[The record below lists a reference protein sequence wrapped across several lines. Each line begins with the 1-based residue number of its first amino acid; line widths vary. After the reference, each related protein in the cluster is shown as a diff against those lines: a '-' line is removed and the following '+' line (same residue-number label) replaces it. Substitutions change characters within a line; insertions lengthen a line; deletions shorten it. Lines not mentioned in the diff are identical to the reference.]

1 MRIVIV
7 GDGKVG
13 YALTEQLSMEG
24 HDVFVIDSNPKV
36 LQNSMETL
44 DVMVL
49 EGNGVSLN
57 VQIEAGVPESDIL
70 IAATSAD
77 ETNLLCC
84 IIAKKLGCKYT
95 IARVRNPEYAEH
107 TEFLKNDLG
116 LSMTIN
122 PERRAA
128 REMFRLLQF
137 PDFLK
142 RDSFVRGRIELVE
155 LKVKDKSPMLG
166 MKLSDLYNTAKVKVI
181 VCAVEREGEI
191 HIPTGSFVLEKD
203 DKITV
208 AAQTIDLVT
217 LIKNLKIRN
226 YKINEV
232 IIIGGSNIA
241 VYLSELLIESDVEV
255 KIIEKDYNRCL
266 LLADLVPEALII
278 HGDGSVKETLS
289 SEGLQKTDALITLT
303 NIDEEN
309 IILSMYANHIGV
321 PKTITK
327 VNRIEYSEIFQE
339 KGVDS
344 MVSPKLLTA
353 SEIVRYVRSIDNNTD
368 NAVLNLYRIA
378 NGKAEA
384 LEFQVDNTIRN
395 INVPLSQIKL
405 RKGILF
411 VSFSRKGKMIIP
423 SGNDVMKEGD
433 LVVIV
438 TSGSHIIQHL
448 NDIFLD

>member
-13 YALTEQLSMEG
+13 YALTEQLSREG

-155 LKVKDKSPMLG
+155 LKVKEKSPMLG
-166 MKLSDLYNTAKVKVI
+166 MKLSDLYATAKVKVL
-181 VCAVEREGEI
+181 VCAVERNGEI

-309 IILSMYANHIGV
+309 IILSMYANHLGI

-384 LEFQVDNTIRN
+384 LEFQVDSTIRN

-411 VSFSRKGKMIIP
+411 VSFSRKGRMIIP
-423 SGNDVMKEGD
+423 NGNDVMKNGD

-438 TSGSHIIQHL
+438 TSGSHMIQHL

>member
-13 YALTEQLSMEG
+13 YALTEQLSKEG

-57 VQIEAGVPESDIL
+57 VQIEAGVPDSDVL

-84 IIAKKLGCKYT
+84 IIAKKLGCKHT
-95 IARVRNPEYAEH
+95 IARVRNPEYADH
-107 TEFLKNDLG
+107 TEFLKTDLG

-128 REMFRLLQF
+128 KEMFRLLQF

-142 RDSFVRGRIELVE
+142 RDSFVRGRVELVE
-155 LKVKDKSPMLG
+155 LKIKEKSPMLG
-166 MKLSDLYNTAKVKVI
+166 MKLSDLYSTAKVKVL
-181 VCAVEREGEI
+181 VCTVERRGEI
-191 HIPTGSFVLEKD
+191 HVPTGNFVFEQD

-241 VYLSELLIESDVEV
+241 VYLAELLIESDVEV

-266 LLADLVPEALII
+266 LLADLVSDALII

-289 SEGLQKTDALITLT
+289 SEGLQNTDALITLT

-309 IILSMYANHIGV
+309 IILSMYANHLGV

-327 VNRIEYSEIFQE
+327 VNRIEYSEIFRE
-339 KGVDS
+339 KGVDT

-353 SEIVRYVRSIDNNTD
+353 SEIVRYVRSIDNNAE
-368 NAVLNLYRIA
+368 NAVLNLYSIA
-378 NGKAEA
+378 NGKAEG
-384 LEFQVDNTIRN
+384 LEFQADDTTRN
-395 INVPLSQIKL
+395 INIALTKIDIK
-405 RKGILF
+405 KGILIA
-411 VSFSRKGKMIIP
+411 SISRKGKIIIP
-423 SGNDVMKEGD
+423 TGNDVIKSGD

-438 TSGSHIIQHL
+438 TDLSHKIHHL
-448 NDIFLD
+448 NEIFRN

>member
-1 MRIVIV
+1 
-7 GDGKVG
+7 
-13 YALTEQLSMEG
+13 
-24 HDVFVIDSNPKV
+24 
-36 LQNSMETL
+36 
-44 DVMVL
+44 
-49 EGNGVSLN
+49 
-57 VQIEAGVPESDIL
+57 
-70 IAATSAD
+70 
-77 ETNLLCC
+77 
-84 IIAKKLGCKYT
+84 
-95 IARVRNPEYAEH
+95 
-107 TEFLKNDLG
+107 
-116 LSMTIN
+116 
-122 PERRAA
+122 
-128 REMFRLLQF
+128 
-137 PDFLK
+137 
-142 RDSFVRGRIELVE
+142 
-155 LKVKDKSPMLG
+155 
-166 MKLSDLYNTAKVKVI
+166 
-181 VCAVEREGEI
+181 
-191 HIPTGSFVLEKD
+191 
-203 DKITV
+203 
-208 AAQTIDLVT
+208 
-217 LIKNLKIRN
+217 
-226 YKINEV
+226 
-232 IIIGGSNIA
+232 SNIA

-309 IILSMYANHIGV
+309 IILSMYANHLGV

-384 LEFQVDNTIRN
+384 LEFQVDSTIRN

-423 SGNDVMKEGD
+423 NGNDVMKEGD

-438 TSGSHIIQHL
+438 TSGSHMIQHL

>member
-13 YALTEQLSMEG
+13 YALTEQLSKEG

-57 VQIEAGVPESDIL
+57 VQIEAGVPESDVL

-84 IIAKKLGCKYT
+84 IIAKKLGCKHT
-95 IARVRNPEYAEH
+95 IARVRNPEYADH
-107 TEFLKNDLG
+107 TEFLKTDLG

-128 REMFRLLQF
+128 KEMFRLLQF

-142 RDSFVRGRIELVE
+142 RDSFVRGRVELIELKIKE
-155 LKVKDKSPMLG
+155 KSPMLG
-166 MKLSDLYNTAKVKVI
+166 MKLSDLYTTAKVKVL
-181 VCAVEREGEI
+181 VCTVERNGEI
-191 HIPTGSFVLEKD
+191 NVPTGDFVFEQD

-226 YKINEV
+226 KKINEV

-266 LLADLVPEALII
+266 ILADLVSEALII

-289 SEGLQKTDALITLT
+289 SEGLQNTDALITLT

-309 IILSMYANHIGV
+309 IILSMYANHLGV

-327 VNRIEYSEIFQE
+327 VNRIEYSEIFRE
-339 KGVDS
+339 KGVDT

-353 SEIVRYVRSIDNNTD
+353 SEIVRYVRSIDNNAE
-368 NAVLNLYRIA
+368 NAVLNLYSIA

-384 LEFQVDNTIRN
+384 LEFQVDDTIKN
-395 INVPLSQIKL
+395 LNLTLTKINLK
-405 RKGILF
+405 KGILI
-411 VSFSRKGKMIIP
+411 VAISRKGKIIIP
-423 SGNDVMKEGD
+423 TGNDVIKIGD

-438 TSGSHIIQHL
+438 TDLSHRIHHL
-448 NDIFLD
+448 NEIFQN

>member
-13 YALTEQLSMEG
+13 YALTEQLSREG

-128 REMFRLLQF
+128 KEMFRLLQF

-166 MKLSDLYNTAKVKVI
+166 MKLSDLYSTAKVKVI
-181 VCAVEREGEI
+181 VCAVERSGEI

-309 IILSMYANHIGV
+309 IILSMYANHLGV

-384 LEFQVDNTIRN
+384 LEFQVDSTIRN

-423 SGNDVMKEGD
+423 NGNDVMKEGD

-438 TSGSHIIQHL
+438 TSGSHMIQHL

>member
-1 MRIVIV
+1 M
-7 GDGKVG
+7 
-13 YALTEQLSMEG
+13 
-24 HDVFVIDSNPKV
+24 
-36 LQNSMETL
+36 
-44 DVMVL
+44 
-49 EGNGVSLN
+49 
-57 VQIEAGVPESDIL
+57 
-70 IAATSAD
+70 
-77 ETNLLCC
+77 
-84 IIAKKLGCKYT
+84 
-95 IARVRNPEYAEH
+95 
-107 TEFLKNDLG
+107 
-116 LSMTIN
+116 
-122 PERRAA
+122 
-128 REMFRLLQF
+128 
-137 PDFLK
+137 
-142 RDSFVRGRIELVE
+142 
-155 LKVKDKSPMLG
+155 
-166 MKLSDLYNTAKVKVI
+166 
-181 VCAVEREGEI
+181 
-191 HIPTGSFVLEKD
+191 
-203 DKITV
+203 
-208 AAQTIDLVT
+208 
-217 LIKNLKIRN
+217 
-226 YKINEV
+226 
-232 IIIGGSNIA
+232 
-241 VYLSELLIESDVEV
+241 LIESDVEV

-309 IILSMYANHIGV
+309 IILSMYANYLGV

-384 LEFQVDNTIRN
+384 LEFQVDSTIRN

-423 SGNDVMKEGD
+423 NGNDVMKEGD

-438 TSGSHIIQHL
+438 TSGSHMIQHL

>member
-13 YALTEQLSMEG
+13 YALTEQLSREG

-181 VCAVEREGEI
+181 VCAVERSGEI
-191 HIPTGSFVLEKD
+191 HIPTGNFVLEKD

-309 IILSMYANHIGV
+309 IILSMYANHLGV

-368 NAVLNLYRIA
+368 NAILNLYRIA

-384 LEFQVDNTIRN
+384 LEFQVDSTIRN

-438 TSGSHIIQHL
+438 TSGSHMIRHL